1 MIQQTQHY
9 FYHLKTQWFI
19 LFMTFASFL
28 LPLPTSFLPGGLQK
42 NPIEDEYM
50 WIQILDGIVIAPLL
64 ETALYQM
71 FIFWIL
77 KLIPGMEKYNKSIIF
92 ISAIIFG
99 LSHNFSYIYIL
110 YACIMGFVF
119 AYSYWTYTRKY
130 ENGHTKFPPFW
141 IVWCIHVLHNIVVFF
156 IKNL

>member
-1 MIQQTQHY
+1 M
-9 FYHLKTQWFI
+9 
-19 LFMTFASFL
+19 
-28 LPLPTSFLPGGLQK
+28 
-42 NPIEDEYM
+42 
-50 WIQILDGIVIAPLL
+50 DGIVIAPLL

-99 LSHNFSYIYIL
+99 LSHDFSYIYIL
-110 YACIMGFVF
+110 YAYIMGFVF

-141 IVWCIHVLHNIVVFF
+141 TVWCIHVLHNIVVFF